1 VSRRPDTGSLGGKTP
16 SDMRLTLIGPIPPP
30 INGQSVVMHHMASEL
45 APHFEQMRIAD
56 TSEGDSPKWARPLS
70 ALFRSVNALRKV
82 RGSDAVYIAVKAG
95 KGMWLTA
102 ATAGLARMTGA
113 RVFLHHHSYAYVRER
128 TSRMVALMRAAG
140 SNAHHIVLSQ
150 SMAHDLGGVMP
161 EIRRILVIGNAGLI
175 DKGLLDLPIK
185 ADGGQLVLGHLS
197 NLSLQKGI
205 VEVVDLAVA
214 LHHANIPIRLVM
226 GGPASDATALTH
238 LDRAARELGDLFEN
252 RGPLTGDAKLDFFGA
267 ITHFIFP
274 SRYAHEAVPLVL
286 YEAMAAGA
294 VCVATRQ
301 GSISEQLNGSPSLLS
316 NGADSFVEEMLP
328 ALAVAAVSSA
338 TSQESRYAYLR
349 ALAESERQLADFVTI
364 LVRRIL

>member
-1 VSRRPDTGSLGGKTP
+1 VSRRPDTGSLGGKAHRNI
-16 SDMRLTLIGPIPPP
+16 RLTLIGPIPPP

-45 APHFEQMRIAD
+45 APHFAQMRIAD
-56 TSEGDSPKWARPLS
+56 TSEGASPKWARPLS

-102 ATAGLARMTGA
+102 AAAGLARMTGA
-113 RVFLHHHSYAYVRER
+113 RVFLHHHSYVYVRER
-128 TSRMVALMRAAG
+128 TFRMVALTRAAG
-140 SNAHHIVLSQ
+140 SDAHHIVLSQ
-150 SMAHDLGGVMP
+150 AMAADLSGVMP

-175 DKGLLDLPIK
+175 DRGLLELPPK

-197 NLSLQKGI
+197 NLSVEKGI
-205 VEVVDLAVA
+205 AEVVDLAVA
-214 LHHANIPIRLVM
+214 LHRADIPIRLVI
-226 GGPASDATALTH
+226 GGPASDATSRTH
-238 LDRAARELGDLFEN
+238 LDRAARELGELFEN
-252 RGPLTGDAKLDFFGA
+252 RGPLTGEAKLNFFGA

-301 GSISEQLNGSPSLLS
+301 GSISEQLDGSPSLLAD
-316 NGADSFVEEMLP
+316 GADSFVEEMLP
-328 ALAVAAVSSA
+328 ALAGAAVSSTA
-338 TSQESRYAYLR
+338 SQESRHAFLQ
-349 ALAESERQLADFVTI
+349 ALSESERQLADFVAV
-364 LVRRIL
+364 LVSHD

>member
-1 VSRRPDTGSLGGKTP
+1 MSRSPDTASLNGETL
-16 SDMRLTLIGPIPPP
+16 SNIRLTLIGPVPPP
-30 INGQSVVMHHMASEL
+30 INGQSVVMHHMASGL
-45 APHFEQMRIAD
+45 APHFAQMRIAD
-56 TSEGDSPKWARPLS
+56 TSEGDSPKWARPFS
-70 ALFRSVNALRKV
+70 AMLRSVNSFRTV

-102 ATAGLARMTGA
+102 AAASLARMTGA

-128 TSRMVALMRAAG
+128 TFRMVALTRAAG

-150 SMAHDLGGVMP
+150 SMADDLAGVMP

-175 DKGLLDLPIK
+175 DKGLLELPLK

-197 NLSLQKGI
+197 NLSLDKGI
-205 VEVVDLAVA
+205 AEVVDLAVA
-214 LHHANIPIRLVM
+214 LHRADIPIRLVI
-226 GGPASDATALTH
+226 GGPTSDAASRTH
-238 LDRAARELGDLFEN
+238 LDRAARELGELFEN
-252 RGPLTGDAKLDFFGA
+252 RGPLTGEAKLNFFGA

-301 GSISEQLNGSPSLLS
+301 GSISEQLDGSPSLLAD
-316 NGADSFVEEMLP
+316 GADSFVEKMLP
-328 ALAVAAVSSA
+328 TLAGLSVTSTA
-338 TSQESRYAYLR
+338 SQESRHAYLQ
-349 ALAESERQLADFVTI
+349 ALSESERQLADFVAV
-364 LVRRIL
+364 LVSHD